1 MTKMSSIR
9 SRLTLWY
16 AIALLVTV
24 GSFGGAL
31 YFERQRSGLRELDA
45 RLQVEGTLA
54 AQYFITFQRQLGQT
68 LEPGQIP
75 TLALNQVGGY
85 LSAVQDYVVIFD
97 PDRVPIYRNA
107 IATKIFSSGPA
118 LLQLSAVASGL
129 NPNGVQVGGVNIEG
143 EVRELRYAQIPLPG
157 IWLQPASLVVAAPA
171 DSVPFG
177 AQQLLRAM
185 LVIAPVILVG
195 SIGLGYVLADTSLRP
210 LEGMVD
216 ELEAITDGRSL
227 HRRLAPVSAEEL
239 ARLANT
245 MNRMLSRLEASFGS
259 LRRFTADASHE
270 LKTPLMVLRAG
281 VERAMSIP
289 RTPTATLQP
298 LEEVLEEIHR
308 MSEMVENLLTLARA
322 DEGGTRLA
330 VDPGDLRELVG
341 EASETAGILGEENNI
356 TVRTEVPADP
366 VIVDIDRSRIRQL
379 LLNLVTNAIKYTPS
393 GGKVSLGLVD
403 QGEAAAIVVG
413 DNGIGIPAGDVAH
426 IFDRFY
432 RVDTARSRT
441 GERPGT
447 GLGLA
452 ITKWIAEAHGG
463 NITVQSRIGRGTV
476 FTVTLP
482 KRAGGQA
489 RRPSNEEQENLFSP
503 LSGSGDTPPASEEND
518 PPT

>member
-1 MTKMSSIR
+1 MSSIR

-16 AIALLVTV
+16 AIALLASV
-24 GSFGGAL
+24 GAFGGAL

-45 RLQVEGTLA
+45 RLQLEGTLA
-54 AQYFITFQRQLGQT
+54 AQYFITFQRQMGQT
-68 LEPGQIP
+68 LEAGQTP
-75 TLALNQVGGY
+75 TLAINQVGGY

-107 IATKIFSSGPA
+107 SATKIFSGPA
-118 LLQLSAVASGL
+118 LLQLGAVASGAG
-129 NPNGVQVGGVNIEG
+129 PSGVRVGGVNIEG
-143 EVRELRYAQIPLPG
+143 GRALRYAQIPLPG
-157 IWLQPASLVVAAPA
+157 IWMQPASMVVAAPT

-245 MNRMLSRLEASFGS
+245 MNRMLARLEESFGS

-289 RTPTATLQP
+289 KTPTETLQP

-308 MSEMVENLLTLARA
+308 MSEMVESLLTLARA
-322 DEGGTRLA
+322 DEGGASLA

-341 EASETAGILGEENNI
+341 EASETAGILGDENNI

-366 VIVDIDRSRIRQL
+366 VIMAIDRSRIRQL

-403 QGEAAAIVVG
+403 QGEAVAIVVG
-413 DNGIGIPAGDVAH
+413 DNGIGIPAGDVPH

-482 KRAGGQA
+482 KRAGGLVSA
-489 RRPSNEEQENLFSP
+489 PPTKEPDDLFSP
-503 LSGSGDTPPASEEND
+503 PSGRADPPPASETAQGSD
-518 PPT
+518 

>member
-1 MTKMSSIR
+1 MSSIR
-9 SRLTLWY
+9 SRLTLGY
-16 AIALLVTV
+16 AIALLVSV
-24 GSFGGAL
+24 GAFGGAL
-31 YFERQRSGLRELDA
+31 YFERQRSSIRELDD
-45 RLQVEGTLA
+45 RLTLEGTLA
-54 AQYFITFQRQLGQT
+54 AQYFVTFQRQLGQT
-68 LEPGQIP
+68 LEPGQTP
-75 TLALNQVGGY
+75 TLAINQVGGY
-85 LSAVQDYVVIFD
+85 LEAVQDYVVIFD
-97 PDRVPIYRNA
+97 PDRVPIYRNQTA
-107 IATKIFSSGPA
+107 LRVFSDTP
-118 LLQLSAVASGL
+118 LLQLGAVA
-129 NPNGVQVGGVNIEG
+129 GVAGATTAQTGVVEIEG
-143 EVRELRYAQIPLPG
+143 AGSLRYARVPIPG
-157 IWLQPASLVVAAPA
+157 IWLAPASMVVAAPVDA
-171 DSVPFG
+171 VPFG

-227 HRRLAPVSAEEL
+227 HRRLAPVTAEEL

-245 MNRMLSRLEASFGS
+245 MNRMLSRLEVSFGS

-281 VERAMSIP
+281 VERAMTTP
-289 RTPTATLQP
+289 KTPTEALQP

-322 DEGGTRLA
+322 DEGGARLA
-330 VDPGDLRELVG
+330 VEPADLRDLVG
-341 EASETAGILGEENNI
+341 EASETAGILGEENTI
-356 TVRTEVPADP
+356 AVRTEVPADP
-366 VIVDIDRSRIRQL
+366 VIVAIDRSRIRQL

-403 QGEAAAIVVG
+403 QGEAVAIVVG
-413 DNGIGIPAGDVAH
+413 DNGIGIPLGDLPH

-432 RVDTARSRT
+432 RVDPARSRT

-463 NITVQSRIGRGTV
+463 HITVQSRLGRGTV

-482 KRAGGQA
+482 KHPDTATRPLKLGGDDLDGSLWGDGQA
-489 RRPSNEEQENLFSP
+489 LPSDDRGTSP
-503 LSGSGDTPPASEEND
+503 P
-518 PPT
+518 